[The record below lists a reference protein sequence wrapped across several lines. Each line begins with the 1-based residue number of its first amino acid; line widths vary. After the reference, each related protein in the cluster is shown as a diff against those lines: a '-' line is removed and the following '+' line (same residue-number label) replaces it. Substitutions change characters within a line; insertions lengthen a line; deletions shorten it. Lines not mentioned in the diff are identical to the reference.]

1 MFKLYLCYLNGTEFE
16 VPEEILSDYRKE
28 KLSRQ
33 RAPQIRAQSAA
44 AELLLRFALSDSGFA
59 IDTPLEIGTV
69 EHGKPFLKSGECS
82 FSLSHSSDA
91 VLCALCDTQIGADI
105 QLVSRADPALIARF
119 FAEDEQ
125 RYVFSSADRDAA
137 FTEIWTKKESWC
149 KLTGRGLTLPF
160 PSFSVLDETTSR
172 CFRHARAGKFH
183 FCVAA
188 YDGLPERIEP
198 IVTDM
203 GALRP

>member
-1 MFKLYLCYLNGTEFE
+1 MFKLYLCYLNGTELE
-16 VPEEILSDYRKE
+16 VPEEILSEYRKE

-44 AELLLRFALSDSGFA
+44 AELLLRFALSDSGFVVG
-59 IDTPLEIGTV
+59 TPLEIGTD

-91 VLCALCDTQIGADI
+91 VLCVLCDTQIGADI
-105 QLVSRADPALIARF
+105 QLASRANPALIRRF

-125 RYVFSSADRDAA
+125 RYVFSSADRDTA

-149 KLTGRGLTLPF
+149 KLSGKGLALPF
-160 PSFSVLDETTSR
+160 PSFSVLDETMSR
-172 CFRHARAGKFH
+172 CFRHAWAGKYH

-188 YDGLPERIEP
+188 ADGLPEKIDP

-203 GALRP
+203 GALLP